1 MKEIGGHK
9 RERGE
14 RKTRRG
20 GDRSMR
26 ENEMKKERRGGE
38 EKRGDKRGE
47 EREGRWRE
55 VWSVKRGEVTAWNK
69 KRVLK
74 NGKRKKKLEKRREKR
89 RNKDGT

>member
-14 RKTRRG
+14 RKRRRG

-26 ENEMKKERRGGE
+26 ENEMKKERRGG
-38 EKRGDKRGE
+38 DKRGE

-55 VWSVKRGEVTAWNK
+55 VWSVKRRGDS
-69 KRVLK
+69 
-74 NGKRKKKLEKRREKR
+74 LE
-89 RNKDGT
+89 

>member
-38 EKRGDKRGE
+38 ERKREETKE
-47 EREGRWRE
+47 ERKER
-55 VWSVKRGEVTAWNK
+55 VDGEKFGV
-69 KRVLK
+69 
-74 NGKRKKKLEKRREKR
+74 
-89 RNKDGT
+89 